1 MKNTNRVWTSYC
13 VQFSLER
20 EEKKGFIS
28 EALQNSDLIGA
39 LPSFLL
45 FKGKVG
51 INYESKLLI
60 HIILFYKS

>member
-20 EEKKGFIS
+20 EENKGFIS

-39 LPSFLL
+39 LASFL
-45 FKGKVG
+45 FKRKVG
-51 INYESKLLI
+51 INHESNI
-60 HIILFYKS
+60 QFYFTKANNV